1 MAFNV
6 AVDGPAGAGKST
18 VAKAVAAKR
27 NFIYVDTGAMY
38 RAMALYFLR
47 QGTDPKDEAAIT
59 AGCREV
65 AVTLGY
71 EGGVQQVYLNGE
83 NVTGQIRTEEVGM
96 MASQTSA
103 YGPVREKLTQL
114 QKELAR
120 TSDVIMDGRDIGT
133 CVLPQADVKVYL
145 TASVSVRAKRRY
157 QELLEKGVACSL
169 AEIEKEIE
177 ERDYR
182 DMHRE
187 HSPLKQAED
196 AYYLDSSDMTLEQVV
211 NAIIELIDGKRGAVK

>member
-157 QELLEKGVACSL
+157 QELLEKEAACSL

>member
-1 MAFNV
+1 MLFRSV
-6 AVDGPAGAGKST
+6 YEDG
-18 VAKAVAAKR
+18 
-27 NFIYVDTGAMY
+27 
-38 RAMALYFLR
+38 
-47 QGTDPKDEAAIT
+47 
-59 AGCREV
+59 
-65 AVTLGY
+65 
-71 EGGVQQVYLNGE
+71 QQKVLLNGE
-83 NVTGQIRTEEVGM
+83 DVTGRIRDEKVGNT
-96 MASQTSA
+96 ASVTST
-103 YGPVREKLTQL
+103 YGCVREKLVALQRQL
-114 QKELAR
+114 ASR
-120 TSDVIMDGRDIGT
+120 ADVIMDGRDIGT

-157 QELLEKGVACSL
+157 QELLEKGAACSL

-211 NAIIELIDGKRGAVK
+211 NAIIELIDGKRGAVR